1 MKYCRILLLAL
12 LYFQVGFSQSGTVQP
27 ALDNARLLMQQGE
40 YDRAAAL
47 LQQARQQAPLDLE
60 LLKNL
65 SYVYYLQRDFAR
77 AIETGKAAVA
87 TDSADQQTFQ
97 ILGLSYKAIA
107 AYKEANKMY
116 RTALKKFPASGM
128 LYSELGESLK
138 EDNQPKEAIAQWEL
152 GIEKDPNYSGNYYH
166 AVQYYRQQQNHVR
179 VLLYSELFVNLE
191 SYTPRTGEMKT
202 SLAAS
207 LAGLLKPG
215 VINDLLKTATLS
227 EFEKQVLQHYNKN
240 SQLIVNGLSI
250 DNISSIRTRFV
261 LDWYNAA
268 AVRFPYRLFDQWQYL
283 IRQGLFEAYNQ
294 WLLGETVNK
303 DAYQLWQNTHAN
315 ETIKLQEFQQSRV
328 FRLAPGQYYMQ

>member
-1 MKYCRILLLAL
+1 MKYCGLLLMGL
-12 LYFQVGFSQSGTVQP
+12 LFFQAGFSQAGTVKP
-27 ALDNARLLMQQGE
+27 ALENARMLMQQGE
-40 YDRAAAL
+40 YDRAANL
-47 LQQARQQAPLDLE
+47 LQQARQQAPLDME

-65 SYVYYLQRDFAR
+65 SYIYYLQRDFAR

-107 AYKEANKMY
+107 SYKEANKMY
-116 RTALKKFPASGM
+116 RAALKKFPGSGM

-138 EDNQPKEAIAQWEL
+138 EDNQSKEAIAQWEL

-166 AVQYYRQQQNHVR
+166 AVQYYQQQQNHVR

-191 SYTPRTGEMKT
+191 SYTSRTKEMKA

-207 LAGLLKPG
+207 LSGLLKPG
-215 VINDLLKTATLS
+215 VINGLLKTAGLT

-240 SQLIVNGLSI
+240 SHLIAIGLSI

-294 WLLGETVNK
+294 WLLGETVNN

-315 ETIKLQEFQQSRV
+315 ETTKFQQFQQSRV
-328 FRLAPGQYYMQ
+328 FKLAPGQYYMQ

>member
-1 MKYCRILLLAL
+1 MKYYGLVLMGLLCFLA
-12 LYFQVGFSQSGTVQP
+12 GFSQNSAVKP
-27 ALDNARLLMQQGE
+27 ALENARMLMQQGD
-40 YDRAAAL
+40 YDGAAAAL
-47 LQQARQQAPLDLE
+47 QQVRQQAPLDLD

-77 AIETGKAAVA
+77 SIETGKAAVA

-107 AYKEANKMY
+107 AYKEANKLY
-116 RTALKKFPASGM
+116 RTALKKFPGSGI

-138 EDNQPKEAIAQWEL
+138 EDNQSKEAIAQWEL

-166 AVQYYRQQQNHVR
+166 AVQYYQQQQNHLR
-179 VLLYSELFVNLE
+179 ALLYSELFVNLE
-191 SYTPRTGEMKT
+191 SYSARTKEMKA

-215 VINDLLKTATLS
+215 VVNGLLKTAALT

-240 SQLIVNGLSI
+240 NQLIANGLSL

-261 LDWYNAA
+261 LDWYNTAA
-268 AVRFPYRLFDQWQYL
+268 IRFPYRLFDQWQYL

-303 DAYQLWQNTHAN
+303 DAHLLWQNTHAN
-315 ETIKLQEFQQSRV
+315 EITRLKEFQQSRV
-328 FRLAPGQYYMQ
+328 FKLAPGQYYMQ